1 LSNPFPR
8 RLAGQTALVTGSARG
23 IGRTIAEWL
32 ARDGANIVV
41 SGRELAAVEQSV
53 TAMRALG
60 VAAWGIPA
68 DLAHVG
74 EAHRLAEATLSA
86 IPGLDIL
93 VNNASMSVRGRIWE
107 VSDGKCEEQVN
118 VEFRHHYRWFFRRR
132 TYWDADHIVPVAEG
146 GGECMMAN
154 IRTLCFPCHQHVTKE
169 QARNRA
175 SHRRQERL
183 GHQDGWR

>member
-1 LSNPFPR
+1 MSNPFPR
-8 RLAGQTALVTGSARG
+8 RLAGQTVLATGSARG

-53 TAMRALG
+53 TAMRALR

-93 VNNASMSVRGRIWE
+93 VNNASMSVRGRLWE
-107 VSDGKCEEQVN
+107 VSDGECEEQVD
-118 VEFRHHYRWFFRRR
+118 V
-132 TYWDADHIVPVAEG
+132 
-146 GGECMMAN
+146 
-154 IRTLCFPCHQHVTKE
+154 
-169 QARNRA
+169 
-175 SHRRQERL
+175 
-183 GHQDGWR
+183 